1 MSVREPH
8 NRSRSNGQAVT
19 FLSGSVLRRLLH
31 GKPPQERARVA
42 AAIVNH
48 GVAVTE
54 LSPAQVARLVDVG
67 PAYLTDA
74 LGHRGSRGPHNK
86 TINHLLKHYG
96 PDVLM
101 RALDRVTA
109 PRVVAAE

>member
-8 NRSRSNGQAVT
+8 NRSRSNGQA

-42 AAIVNH
+42 AAIINH

-74 LGHRGSRGPHNK
+74 LGHRGSRGPRNK

-96 PDVLM
+96 PNVLM
-101 RALDRVTA
+101 RALDRATA
-109 PRVVAAE
+109 PHAVAAE

>member
-1 MSVREPH
+1 
-8 NRSRSNGQAVT
+8 
-19 FLSGSVLRRLLH
+19 LLH

>member
-1 MSVREPH
+1 MLVRDLH
-8 NRSRSNGQAVT
+8 NPSHRNGQAIT
-19 FLSGSVLRRLLH
+19 FLSGPVLRRLLH

-74 LGHRGSRGPHNK
+74 LGHRGSRGPHKK
-86 TINHLLKHYG
+86 TLNHLLKHYG

-109 PRVVAAE
+109 PQRIAAE